1 MAEQTLKEKTAKGL
15 FWGGISYG
23 IQTFLNLV
31 FGLVLARILN
41 ADDYGMVGM
50 LAIFSA
56 VASTIQESGFTA
68 ALTNRKK
75 FCDDDYNAVFWFST
89 LSGLFFYILLF
100 FCAPLIAHFYHR
112 PELVKLSRI
121 LFLCF
126 LFGGLGIASN
136 AYLFKSLMTK
146 ERARVDIFSTILSG
160 SIGVYLALH
169 GYAYIG
175 LAIQMVISSALS
187 SVFKLYYSPWH
198 PSFHFNFQP
207 LKEMFS
213 FSFKLILTNFVIQI
227 NNNVFSVVLGK
238 FFNATQLG
246 FYAQGQKWMGMGNQL
261 ITGMINNVAQP
272 VLVQVNDDS
281 ERQCAVFRKM
291 VRFGAFI
298 SFPAMLGLAFVAK
311 EFIVILLGT
320 KWLPSV
326 PFLQLFCLWG
336 AIVYMWVL
344 YTNLM
349 MTHGKSNLYLY
360 GMILT
365 GVLQILAIISLF
377 RLGIYVMVIG
387 YILSYYVS
395 MFYWQYFANKILHV
409 KLFHI
414 LKDMF
419 PYLGAMIISVLAGY
433 FASYLF
439 SNVYIILVTKIFITA
454 LFYIAIIKTFNST
467 VFNDVLSFVLKR
479 MHN

>member
-23 IQTFLNLV
+23 MQTFLNLV

-56 VASTIQESGFTA
+56 IASTIQESGFTA
-68 ALTNRKK
+68 ALTNRKEIRK
-75 FCDDDYNAVFWFST
+75 EDYNAVFWFST

-100 FCAPLIAHFYHR
+100 LCAPLIAHFYNR
-112 PELVKLSRI
+112 PELVALSRI

-136 AYLFKSLMTK
+136 AYLFKSLMAK
-146 ERARVDIFSTILSG
+146 ERAKVDIVSTIISG
-160 SIGVYLALH
+160 SIGVYFALH
-169 GYAYIG
+169 GFAYIG
-175 LAIQMVISSALS
+175 LAMQMVINAALS
-187 SVFKLYYSPWH
+187 SLLKLYYSPWH
-198 PSFHFNFQP
+198 PSFHFTFRP

-213 FSFKLILTNFVIQI
+213 FSFKLILTNFVMQI

-272 VLVQVNDDS
+272 VLVQVTNDR

-291 VRFGAFI
+291 VRFGAFV

-311 EFIVILLGT
+311 EFIVILLGV

-336 AIVYMWVL
+336 AIGYMWVM
-344 YTNLM
+344 YTNLL
-349 MTHGKSNLYLY
+349 MTHAKSNLYLY

-365 GVLQILAIISLF
+365 GVLQIAAIVSLF
-377 RLGIYVMVIG
+377 RFGIYVMVVG
-387 YILSYYVS
+387 YIISYYIS
-395 MFYWQYFANKILHV
+395 MLYWQYFANKILGV
-409 KLFHI
+409 KIIHI
-414 LKDMF
+414 IKDMF
-419 PYLGAMIISVLAGY
+419 PYFGAMVLSMTVGY
-433 FASYLF
+433 FASHLIA
-439 SNVYIILVTKIFITA
+439 NVYIIFISKVLVTAII
-454 LFYIAIIKTFNST
+454 YIAIMKLSNSMI
-467 VFNDVLSFVLKR
+467 FNDVVSFIFRKKS
-479 MHN
+479 N